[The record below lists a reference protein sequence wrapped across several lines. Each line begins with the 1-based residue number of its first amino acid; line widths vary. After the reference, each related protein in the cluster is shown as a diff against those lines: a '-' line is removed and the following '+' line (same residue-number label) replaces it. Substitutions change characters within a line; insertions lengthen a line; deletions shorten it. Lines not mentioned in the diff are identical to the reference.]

1 MSARDDILR
10 AVRDARLETF
20 GTSAFPLPDV
30 RQPFPRG
37 DESNDV
43 LLARFVA
50 AAEGAAARVVRG
62 RRGELAA
69 IVAAA
74 GAGASET
81 GESQGVSPFA
91 RDHRQP
97 QHRAGS
103 CLSMVAGVAGNVELP
118 DDPHALA
125 RLDVLVCE
133 GTVGVAENGGIWLSA
148 SQLGER
154 AALVLARHVVVV
166 LPRSTIVADQHAAYA
181 AIDVDA
187 DAFGVFLAGPSKTAD
202 IEQSL
207 VIGAHGATAVTVVLL
222 DE

>member
-10 AVRDARLETF
+10 AVRDARIETF
-20 GTSAFPLPDV
+20 GGKAPPLPDV
-30 RQPFPRG
+30 RQPFPRD
-37 DESNDV
+37 DESNDA
-43 LLARFVA
+43 LLTRFVA

-62 RRGELAA
+62 PRAQLAA
-69 IVAAA
+69 IVQAI
-74 GAGASET
+74 GAGVSGGDDPSGAS
-81 GESQGVSPFA
+81 SVP
-91 RDHRQP
+91 DNHRQLQP
-97 QHRAGS
+97 RAGS
-103 CLSMVAGVAGNVELP
+103 CLSMVAGVPGNVELP

-125 RLDVLVCE
+125 RLDVFVCE
-133 GTVGVAENGGIWLSA
+133 GTVGVAENGGVWLSA

-166 LPRSTIVADQHAAYA
+166 LPRSAIVIDLHAAYA

-187 DAFGVFLAGPSKTAD
+187 ESFGVFLAGPSKTAD

-207 VIGAHGATAVTVVLL
+207 VVGAHGATAVTVVLL

>member
-10 AVRDARLETF
+10 AVREARIETF
-20 GTSAFPLPDV
+20 GRKAPPLPDV
-30 RQPFPRG
+30 GRPFPRD
-37 DESNDV
+37 DEPDDV
-43 LLARFVA
+43 LIARFVA
-50 AAEGAAARVVRG
+50 AAEAAAARVVRG
-62 RRGELAA
+62 PRAELTA
-69 IVAAA
+69 IVQAI
-74 GAGASET
+74 GAGAS
-81 GESQGVSPFA
+81 GSDHPSGASAVPA
-91 RDHRQP
+91 DHRQL
-97 QHRAGS
+97 QHHAGS

-133 GTVGVAENGGIWLSA
+133 GTVGVAENGGVWLPA

-166 LPRSTIVADQHAAYA
+166 LPRSAVVTDLHAAYA

-187 DAFGVFLAGPSKTAD
+187 ESFGVFVAGPSKTAD

-207 VIGAHGATAVTVVLL
+207 VVGAHGATAVTVVLL